1 MYSRAQQVPFDTIT
15 NIDDIDKLDNYFAL
29 QIDSFSY
36 YNIAIF

>member
-1 MYSRAQQVPFDTIT
+1 MYSRAQQVPYNIIT

-29 QIDSFSY
+29 QIESFSY